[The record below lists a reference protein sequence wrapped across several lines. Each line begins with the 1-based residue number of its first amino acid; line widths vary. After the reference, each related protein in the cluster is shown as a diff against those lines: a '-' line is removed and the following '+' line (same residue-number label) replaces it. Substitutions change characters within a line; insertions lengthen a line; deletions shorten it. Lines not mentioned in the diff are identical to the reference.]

1 MILSCCTD
9 SQDRDTL
16 DKLRPVTMDA
26 SSRIECLT
34 DTRTGILKFIVDWVN
49 SSASDQNILWL
60 HGLAGSG
67 KSTLSTTI
75 ANIFREDNLLGA
87 FLFFDRDITERS
99 DPTVVIRTLAYQL
112 ASSDHRI
119 GAAIRAVIEEDSNI
133 WLSPLSR
140 QFRKLVVEPIL
151 TIANYLPTII
161 IILDGLDE
169 CGTPADR
176 AALLDVLVKE
186 FAGIPSYFRTVVTSR
201 AESDICDA
209 FNFQSHILPHELDI
223 KSHVNYDDILLY
235 IRHHMSLICSKN
247 RHLQLGPNW
256 PGEGILCQLVEQASG
271 LFVWASTACE
281 FINGY
286 DPTERLEV
294 ILRAEATS
302 GAQAALDAVYRT
314 ALESIGHWDDESFIS
329 DFRNLMGII
338 LVTRQPLSSTAID
351 AFLHFPENRPS
362 MHVIS
367 LLGCVLQQSP
377 RVRVLHPS
385 FADFLLDKERCG
397 RDMWLFN
404 QPIYHQHLAFY
415 CLEQM
420 DGALK
425 RNMCNM
431 TFSGTLT
438 KDKLSEVASYSC
450 LFWIDHICTISDDIA
465 PVLDRVYG
473 FLLQHLLHWFEA
485 MSILNRAKDT
495 ILQLNK
501 LYAWMTVSV
510 LLQILN

>member
-1 MILSCCTD
+1 
-9 SQDRDTL
+9 
-16 DKLRPVTMDA
+16 
-26 SSRIECLT
+26 
-34 DTRTGILKFIVDWVN
+34 
-49 SSASDQNILWL
+49 
-60 HGLAGSG
+60 
-67 KSTLSTTI
+67 
-75 ANIFREDNLLGA
+75 
-87 FLFFDRDITERS
+87 LFFDRDVTERS

-119 GAAIRAVIEEDSNI
+119 RAAIRAVIEKDLNI
-133 WLSPLSR
+133 WLSPLSN

-151 TIANYLPTII
+151 TIANYHPAVV

-169 CGTPADR
+169 CGAPADR
-176 AALLDVLVKE
+176 TALLDVLVKE
-186 FAGIPSYFRTVVTSR
+186 FAGLPSYFRTVITSR
-201 AESDICDA
+201 AESDIYDA

-235 IRHHMSLICSKN
+235 IRHHMSLMRSKN
-247 RHLQLGPNW
+247 RHLQLGPSW
-256 PGEGILCQLVEQASG
+256 PGEEILCQLVEQASG

-302 GAQAALDAVYRT
+302 GAQAALDAMYRT
-314 ALESIGHWDDESFIS
+314 ALESIGRWDDETFIS
-329 DFRNLMGII
+329 DFRSLMGII
-338 LVTRQPLSSTAID
+338 LVTRQPLSSTVID
-351 AFLHFPENRPS
+351 VFLHLPENRPS

-385 FADFLLDKERCG
+385 FADFLVDKERCG
-397 RDMWLFN
+397 RDIWLFN
-404 QPIYHQHLAFY
+404 RHIYHRRLAFC

-420 DGALK
+420 DGILK

-431 TFSGTLT
+431 TFNGTLT

-450 LFWIDHICTISDDIA
+450 LFWIDHICAVTDDIG
-465 PVLDRVYG
+465 PVLDQMYG

-485 MSILNRAKDT
+485 MSILDRARDT
-495 ILQLNK
+495 ISQLNK
-501 LYAWMTVSV
+501 LYVWMTVSV
-510 LLQILN
+510 LLQI